1 LLATGGKDKIIRLWD
16 VRSRQQVN
24 KGFKGHMDTVTSLC
38 IDPDGE
44 ILFSGSKDRSL
55 KQWNIRAMLYV
66 DSMYGHTD
74 NVNEIISYSKQ
85 RVISVGADN

>member
-1 LLATGGKDKIIRLWD
+1 
-16 VRSRQQVN
+16 
-24 KGFKGHMDTVTSLC
+24 MDTVTSLC
-38 IDPDGE
+38 IDPDNE
-44 ILFSGSKDRSL
+44 ILFSGSKDRSI

-74 NVNEIISYSKQ
+74 DVNEIVSYSKK